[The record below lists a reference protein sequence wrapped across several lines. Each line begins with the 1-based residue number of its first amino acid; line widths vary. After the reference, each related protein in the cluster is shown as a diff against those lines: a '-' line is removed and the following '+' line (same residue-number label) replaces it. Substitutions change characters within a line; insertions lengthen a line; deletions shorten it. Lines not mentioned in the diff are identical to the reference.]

1 MGALLVVSLAANLVL
16 GVLLVVRL
24 VRPDDRLEAAELYA
38 AIDYASQELPLFE
51 GMAFLRLL
59 PLIRLLDPERL
70 EQRFPTWRDYRDRH
84 MAISQDL
91 TV

>member
-1 MGALLVVSLAANLVL
+1 MT
-16 GVLLVVRL
+16 
-24 VRPDDRLEAAELYA
+24 
-38 AIDYASQELPLFE
+38 
-51 GMAFLRLL
+51 FLRLL